1 MSELY
6 KKYRPSTLQRVV
18 GQKVVVDSI
27 KKMAADKKIPHAIL
41 LHGPSGC
48 GKTTIAR
55 ILKDLLDCSDHDF
68 DEVNCANF
76 RGIDKVREIQARV
89 GLHPLG
95 GSSRVWLIDECHRLT
110 GEAQDAFLKL
120 LEDPPKHCYFLLATT
135 DPKKL
140 SLTVRNRCTAFELK
154 PVAESELEALIAFVL
169 KREKVTLDP
178 ELISAIAESADRSP
192 RRCLVNLELA
202 LAADSPESAM
212 QVIKAPAVQE
222 QGIAIARALFNPQT
236 NWASMSKI
244 LRTVDEEPESLRWMV
259 LAYANK
265 LALSGHNA
273 ARAVLVINAFRDNWY
288 DCKQSGLIS
297 ACWEVVGIKRK

>member
-6 KKYRPSTLQRVV
+6 KKYRPTTLQRVV

-55 ILKDLLDCSDHDF
+55 ILKGLLDCSDHDF

-120 LEDPPKHCYFLLATT
+120 LEDPPKHCFFLLATT

-140 SLTVRNRCTAFELK
+140 NLTVRNRCTSFELK
-154 PVAESELEALIAFVL
+154 PVSEVDLEALINSVL
-169 KREKVTLDP
+169 KREKVSLDS
-178 ELISAIAESADRSP
+178 ELVAAIAESADRSP

-202 LAADSPESAM
+202 LAAESPEAAM
-212 QVIKAPAVQE
+212 QIIKAPAVQE
-222 QGIAIARALFNPQT
+222 QGIMIARALFNQQT
-236 NWASMSKI
+236 NWASMAKI
-244 LRTVDEEPESLRWMV
+244 LRAVDEDAESLRWMV
-259 LAYANK
+259 LAYATK

-288 DCKQSGLIS
+288 DCKQAGLVA
-297 ACWEVVGIKRK
+297 ACWEVVGVKGK